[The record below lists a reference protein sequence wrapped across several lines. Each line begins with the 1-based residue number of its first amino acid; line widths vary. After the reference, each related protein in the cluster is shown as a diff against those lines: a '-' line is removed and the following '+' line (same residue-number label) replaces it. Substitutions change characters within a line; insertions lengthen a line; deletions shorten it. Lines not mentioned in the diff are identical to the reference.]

1 MIHEGLMKR
10 FFHNDV
16 DHNKNPTI
24 RKTVDVKVKR
34 ATGGVAALRK
44 DVNGTSVT
52 VTHLLVIISRMVR
65 NGVGMLNFVA
75 FTASDALDVCFA
87 CSGGMTTGFYKIHG
101 SMSMMARNALFCFK
115 FTDDG
120 CHCAGSA
127 HAVLT
132 GVSTTATNASWQERN
147 RPVNGEESSQR
158 LSFTLGSWIP
168 SGDIE
173 VTTVRHQ
180 HTFQEGIA
188 D

>member
-44 DVNGTSVT
+44 DVIGTSVT

-101 SMSMMARNALFCFK
+101 RR
-115 FTDDG
+115 
-120 CHCAGSA
+120 HCGNDSA
-127 HAVLT
+127 ASTYLSRRSCGLAVY
-132 GVSTTATNASWQERN
+132 SR
-147 RPVNGEESSQR
+147 RCPV
-158 LSFTLGSWIP
+158 
-168 SGDIE
+168 
-173 VTTVRHQ
+173 
-180 HTFQEGIA
+180 
-188 D
+188 